1 MHEWLHVVKRDSTWG
16 LLEGEFLSFRDVFS
30 SQVQESDGL
39 QADGIGH
46 FTRWVTLFGSGD
58 GQ

>member
-1 MHEWLHVVKRDSTWG
+1 MVACCEERESTWG
-16 LLEGEFLSFRDVFS
+16 LLEGAFVSFRDVFS
-30 SQVQESDGL
+30 SQLQESDGF